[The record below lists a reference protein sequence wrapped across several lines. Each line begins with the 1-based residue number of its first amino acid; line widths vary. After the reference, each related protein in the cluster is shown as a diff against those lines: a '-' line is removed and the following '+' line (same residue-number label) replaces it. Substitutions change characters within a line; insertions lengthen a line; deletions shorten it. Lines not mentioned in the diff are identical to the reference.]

1 MAIALHV
8 LADRIALL
16 TFAVHGARKPH
27 PFPGLIPT
35 SIEGSACSMK

>member
-1 MAIALHV
+1 MAIGWHAFF
-8 LADRIALL
+8 DRIALL

-35 SIEGSACSMK
+35 SIEDSACSMK